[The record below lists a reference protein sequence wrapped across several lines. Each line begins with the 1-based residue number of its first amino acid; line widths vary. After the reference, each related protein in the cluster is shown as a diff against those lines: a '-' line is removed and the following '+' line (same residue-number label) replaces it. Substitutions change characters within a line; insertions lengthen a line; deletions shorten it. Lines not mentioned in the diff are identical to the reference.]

1 MGWRGKDLEDVC
13 GGEISKEKNLDK
25 YEKKVKQV
33 GGKKKKK
40 NKCVGDRV
48 VALLHSLNQYF
59 N

>member
-33 GGKKKKK
+33 GGKKIK
-40 NKCVGDRV
+40 NKCVRAFTMDIIYV
-48 VALLHSLNQYF
+48 ICW
-59 N
+59 